1 MFAVRPKSVMRGRF
15 EALPPDW
22 KAPAD
27 RTAFKPSY
35 FFFPSWDER
44 CDTAAFQVSAGL
56 SEPRQGDKATLFNF
70 GDNPLTR
77 IDGSSV
83 EGVAYFVEKA
93 DEFYA
98 LRADYGPR
106 FWLRGGNIVLETGE
120 GTVLAYSSGGLSVH
134 RDKGSRGC
142 WAYEWVIPRGWGVF
156 VGSLGR
162 F

>member
-1 MFAVRPKSVMRGRF
+1 MFAARPKSVMRGKF

-27 RTAFKPSY
+27 RTVFQPSY

-56 SEPRQGDKATLFNF
+56 SEPRQGVKATLFNF

-93 DEFYA
+93 DEYYA
-98 LRADYGPR
+98 LRDDYGPR
-106 FWLRGGNIVLETGE
+106 FWLRGGKIVLETGE
-120 GTVLAYSSGGLSVH
+120 GTV
-134 RDKGSRGC
+134 
-142 WAYEWVIPRGWGVF
+142 F
-156 VGSLGR
+156 SLFFR
-162 F
+162 RAE